1 MAKYNIRNY
10 KLVSF
15 LNVLNKSV
23 FKIFEIL
30 VKHYKFY
37 HKKTNYIKK
46 NKSFFK
52 IWNIL
57 YNYKLFKIILKWIV

>member
-52 IWNIL
+52 I
-57 YNYKLFKIILKWIV
+57 